1 MMKLYIQVIETHPG
15 KYREAFNAGKMQVE
29 VLQTG
34 RLNDGFRKPPGS
46 VRT

>member
-1 MMKLYIQVIETHPG
+1 MIKLYIQVIEAHPG

-29 VLQTG
+29 ALKTR
-34 RLNDGFRKPPGS
+34 RLYDGFRKPPGS